1 MQLWSKTY
9 IPTLKESPA
18 EAEIESHKL
27 LLRAGLSRKIGSGIY
42 AYLPLGKRVLEKITR
57 ICREEMDA
65 GGGVELLMPAVVPAE
80 YWKKGPRWNSA
91 REIMYSVS
99 SAGAEAKAPEDP
111 QYVLGPT
118 HEEIIT
124 PLFGSEVSSY
134 RDMGRTFYQI
144 QTKFRNEIRPRY
156 GLMRAREFIMK
167 DGYSFD
173 ATDEDASATYHR
185 MTKAYDR
192 FFSRC
197 GLKFISVEA
206 DTGVMG
212 GDFSHEYM
220 VPAEVGDDDVVF
232 CLESGYAANVEKA
245 TSGIVAEDY
254 QAPAP
259 VSEIERFATPGVT
272 TINGLSKEP
281 YNVTADNQYK
291 TLVYIGDDKPFIV
304 LLRGCDDLEEAK
316 LGSLG
321 YELVRP
327 ATPAEIEPIMGAK
340 PGSLGVVKGSIK
352 ERAQLD
358 GIFADQAVKLVGNG
372 VTGANE
378 DGFHL
383 KNVNVDRDLD
393 IDRFGDFRRVK
404 AGEPCPKSGKPLEIE
419 RAIEVGH
426 VFKLGTKYSESEK
439 FGAQFDDAE
448 KNRKPAV
455 MGCYGIGITRTL
467 QAVIEQ
473 CHDKNGIVWPWNIAP
488 YHLVVTLLDPQMEE
502 AVSLANKI
510 AATAEAA
517 GAEVLLDDREERPGV
532 KFKDA
537 DLIGIPLRITIGGRG
552 LKQGVIELKW
562 RDQDEVRKIPVSDAV
577 ATVKS
582 EIESKSSEG

>member
-27 LLRAGLSRKIGSGIY
+27 LLRGGLVRKIGSGIY
-42 AYLPLGKRVLEKITR
+42 AYMPLGKRVLEKITG
-57 ICREEMDA
+57 ICQEEMDA
-65 GGGVELLMPAVVPAE
+65 SGGIELLMPAVVPAE
-80 YWKKGPRWNSA
+80 YWKNGPRWNSA

-99 SAGAEAKAPEDP
+99 SAGAEAKAPDEP

-134 RDMGRTFYQI
+134 RDMGRIFYQI

-185 MTKAYDR
+185 VTKAYDR
-192 FFSRC
+192 FFARC

-232 CLESGYAANVEKA
+232 CVESGYAANVEKA
-245 TSGIVAEDY
+245 TSAVVPEGFEIS
-254 QAPAP
+254 AP
-259 VSEIERFATPGVT
+259 VGEVERFATPGAT
-272 TINGLSKEP
+272 TINKLSKDP
-281 YNVTADNQYK
+281 YNVSPDSQYK
-291 TLVYIGDDKPFIV
+291 TLVYIGDDKPFLV
-304 LLRGCDDLEEAK
+304 VLRGCDDLEEAK
-316 LGSLG
+316 LGVLG
-321 YELVRP
+321 YEVVRP
-327 ATPAEIEPIMGAK
+327 ATPPEIEPIMGAK
-340 PGSLGVVKGSIK
+340 PGSLGAVKDSIAK
-352 ERAQLD
+352 RSELD
-358 GIFADQAVKLVGNG
+358 GIYGDHAIKVVGNG

-378 DGFHL
+378 DGFHFR
-383 KNVNVDRDLD
+383 NVHVDRDLD
-393 IDRFGDFRRVK
+393 IDRFEDFRRVK
-404 AGEPCPKSGKPLEIE
+404 VGEPCPKSGKPLEIE

-448 KNRKPAV
+448 KNRQPAV
-455 MGCYGIGITRTL
+455 MGCYGIGISRTF
-467 QAVIEQ
+467 QAVVEQ
-473 CHDKNGIVWPWNIAP
+473 SHDKNGIVWPWNVAP
-488 YHLVVTLLDPQMEE
+488 YHLVITLLDPKMEE
-502 AVSLANKI
+502 AVALAGEI
-510 AATAEAA
+510 AVEAEKA
-517 GAEVLLDDREERPGV
+517 GADVLVDDREERPGV

-537 DLIGIPLRITIGGRG
+537 DLIGIPLRLTIGGRG
-552 LKQGVIELKW
+552 LKEGVIELKW
-562 RDQDEVRKIPVSDAV
+562 RHQQEVRKIPVSDAA
-577 ATVKS
+577 ATVRS
-582 EIESKSSEG
+582 EIEAQGAEG